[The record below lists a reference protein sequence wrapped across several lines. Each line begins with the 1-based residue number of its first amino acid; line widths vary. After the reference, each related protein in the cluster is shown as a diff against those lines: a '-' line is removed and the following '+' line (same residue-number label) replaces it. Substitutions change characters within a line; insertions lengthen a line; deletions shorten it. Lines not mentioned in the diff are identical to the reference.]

1 MWKQDLVGE
10 KQNLSDMP
18 KEFKE
23 LNIGYCPYCRSSTH
37 FKIFEKT
44 VLICSNCDSKVI
56 QRINGVVKYEKIN
69 VKSITGE

>member
-1 MWKQDLVGE
+1 MF
-10 KQNLSDMP
+10 

-37 FKIFEKT
+37 FKIFDKT
-44 VLICSNCDSKVI
+44 VLICSNCESKVI